1 VIARALAALAA
12 VLAWLDAGKFQDP
25 HAWKR

>member
-1 VIARALAALAA
+1 VIARALAAIAKALSR
-12 VLAWLDAGKFQDP
+12 LEPGRFQDP